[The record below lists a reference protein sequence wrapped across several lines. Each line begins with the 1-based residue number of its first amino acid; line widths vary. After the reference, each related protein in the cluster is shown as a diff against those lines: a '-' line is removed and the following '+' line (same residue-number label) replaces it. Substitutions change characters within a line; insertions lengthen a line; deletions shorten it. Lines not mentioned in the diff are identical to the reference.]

1 MRAAFALICLSISSI
16 GFAEGT
22 SLRLDVGSGSSDLFG
37 RGNSHTELAG
47 IAIGQTF
54 LGGLGGEIGYSRFA
68 DFERGYTE
76 SNVSYRDRLELSV
89 WEAGAFY
96 RHEFNQAAPGFY
108 LEARLGV
115 AFTDLEGVA
124 SRVATMRP
132 VAADNGLR
140 TATLDDNDN
149 NVYFGL
155 GAGYRIAPQ
164 LDLGLDFT
172 RYKIQSITTSISR
185 SRGNLIITPED
196 EHVRAVTLKL
206 TWNF

>member
-22 SLRLDVGSGSSDLFG
+22 SLRLDMGSGSNDLFG
-37 RGNSHTELAG
+37 RGNSDTELAG
-47 IAIGQTF
+47 IAIGQNF
-54 LGGLGGEIGYSRFA
+54 VGGLGGEIGYRRFA

-96 RHEFNQAAPGFY
+96 RHVFDQAAPGFY

-115 AFTDLEGVA
+115 AFTEGQGRA
-124 SRVATMRP
+124 NRVTAIRP
-132 VAADNGLR
+132 VQLDTGLR
-140 TATLDDNDN
+140 TVTFERTDN
-149 NVYFGL
+149 NLYAGL
-155 GAGYRIAPQ
+155 GAGYRITSQ
-164 LDLGLDFT
+164 IDLGLDYT
-172 RYKIQSITTSISR
+172 RYEIESITSSQ
-185 SRGNLIITPED
+185 SASSGNIIPRPVD
-196 EHVRAVTLKL
+196 EAVRAVTLKL